1 MSKNKKEIEFT
12 AQNWLFREFLT
23 KMQLNNTKSLFVYSK
38 DKYGNETS
46 QSWCLSKKD
55 KKSIPDFIS

>member
-12 AQNWLFREFLT
+12 AQNWLFREFLS
-23 KMQLNNTKSLFVYSK
+23 KMKLNNTKSLFVYSK
-38 DKYGNETS
+38 DKYDNKVS
-46 QSWCLSKKD
+46 HSWCLSKKD